1 MLDLTKIGPPI
12 FRRAMY
18 AYRRVFATMTLG
30 VRAAVIDQQGR
41 VLLIRHTYVNGW
53 HFPGGGIE
61 VGETAIDALRREL
74 YEEARVELTG
84 EPQLVGMFQ
93 NTSTT
98 LRDHEAFYVVR
109 AFRILENKR
118 SDLEI
123 AACRFFEM
131 NALPRDLNPGA
142 RRRLQE
148 IAEERQPAE
157 YW

>member
-1 MLDLTKIGPPI
+1 
-12 FRRAMY
+12 MY

-30 VRAAVIDQQGR
+30 VRAAVIDKQGH
-41 VLLIRHTYVNGW
+41 VLLVRHTYGGGW

-61 VGETAIDALRREL
+61 VGETALDALRREL

-93 NTSTT
+93 NTTT
-98 LRDHEAFYVVR
+98 TMRDHEAFYVVN
-109 AFRILENKR
+109 AFRIVEPKR
-118 SDLEI
+118 KDLEI
-123 AACRFFEM
+123 AACMFFDQD
-131 NALPRDLNPGA
+131 ALPHDINPGA

-148 IAEERQPAE
+148 IAERRPPAE